1 MLYTFGRSNSKYG
14 GDDLLFTLAVKDGKV
29 WGISLAIADAPDP
42 TTDQVR
48 GTYCAYVMRCFTSCF
63 AVASIVAICGWPRC
77 ALGQEYPSKPIHL
90 VVSFV
95 PGGPT
100 DVIGRLL
107 AQELSKRF
115 GQAVVVENRGGAGGN
130 IAAKYVAGVAAD
142 GYTLLVTTSALA
154 VNQTLY
160 KDPGYQLARDFSPIS
175 LVAWSPN
182 VLVVPPSTPAN
193 NLSDFIR
200 DNRGKQVS
208 YATAG
213 IGTTPHLTGDQL
225 LRVLAGLDAVDIPFQ
240 GAAPAIA
247 AVLGN
252 YVTLAS
258 VALPPALPDIKA
270 GKLKGLAVTSLE
282 RVDTLPDL
290 PTVAESGFPGFES
303 YTWVGLFGPANLE
316 PAIVSKL
323 NAAVNDASRSDKVRE
338 NLAAMGFEA
347 RPGTVA
353 QFGRFLS
360 QEVAKWGQIVR
371 ETGIVP
377 Q

>member
-1 MLYTFGRSNSKYG
+1 LDHRAEVESMTRRF
-14 GDDLLFTLAVKDGKV
+14 FCAV
-29 WGISLAIADAPDP
+29 
-42 TTDQVR
+42 
-48 GTYCAYVMRCFTSCF
+48 
-63 AVASIVAICGWPRC
+63 AVASIVAICGPLPC
-77 ALGQEYPSKPIHL
+77 AFAQEYPSKPVRI

-100 DVIGRLL
+100 DIIGRLL
-107 AQELSKRF
+107 AQELAERF
-115 GQAVVVENRGGAGGN
+115 GQSVVVENRGGAGGN
-130 IAAKYVAGVAAD
+130 VAAKYVAGVAPD

-160 KDPGYQLARDFSPIS
+160 RDPGFQALRDFTPIA

-182 VLVVPPSTPAN
+182 VLVASPSTQAN
-193 NLSDFIR
+193 NLKEFIR
-200 DNRGKQVS
+200 DSKGKHVS

-225 LRVLAGLDAVDIPFQ
+225 LRVLAGVDAVDIPYQ

-247 AVLGN
+247 AVMGN
-252 YVTLAS
+252 HVTLAS
-258 VALPPALPDIKA
+258 VTLPPALADIKA

-282 RVDTLPDL
+282 RVDVLPDL
-290 PTVAESGFPGFES
+290 PTVAESGFPGFEA
-303 YTWVGLFGPANLE
+303 YTWIGLLGPAKLA

-323 NAAVNDASRSDKVRE
+323 NAAVSDALRSNKVRE

-347 RPGTVA
+347 KHGTPA
-353 QFGRFLS
+353 EFDTYLR
-360 QEVAKWGQIVR
+360 QEVSKWGKIVQD
-371 ETGIVP
+371 TGIVL

>member
-1 MLYTFGRSNSKYG
+1 
-14 GDDLLFTLAVKDGKV
+14 
-29 WGISLAIADAPDP
+29 
-42 TTDQVR
+42 
-48 GTYCAYVMRCFTSCF
+48 MRRPIFSG
-63 AVASIVAICGWPRC
+63 IVATLILTICGLSPC
-77 ALGQEYPSKPIHL
+77 AAAQDYPSKSVRI

-107 AQELSKRF
+107 AQELAERF
-115 GQAVVVENRGGAGGN
+115 GQNIVVENRGGAGGN
-130 IAAKYVAGVAAD
+130 IAAKYLVGVAAD

-160 KDPGYQLARDFSPIS
+160 KDPGFQSLRDFTPIA
-175 LVAWSPN
+175 LMAWSPN
-182 VLVVPPSTPAN
+182 VLIASPSTQAN
-193 NLSDFIR
+193 NLKEFLR
-200 DNRGKQVS
+200 DTKGKRVS

-225 LRVLAGLDAVDIPFQ
+225 LRVLAGVDAVDIPYQ

-247 AVLGN
+247 AVMGGH
-252 YVTLAS
+252 VTLGS
-258 VALPPALPDIKA
+258 VALPPALADIKA
-270 GKLKGLAVTSLE
+270 GKLKGLAVTSLK
-282 RVDTLPDL
+282 RVDVLPDL

-303 YTWVGLFGPANLE
+303 YTWIGLLGPANLA

-323 NAAVNDASRSDKVRE
+323 NAAVNDALRSNKVRE

-347 RPGTVA
+347 KPGTPA
-353 QFGRFLS
+353 QFDAYLHE
-360 QEVAKWGQIVR
+360 EVSRWGKIVR
-371 ETGIVP
+371 DTGIVL

>member
-1 MLYTFGRSNSKYG
+1 MRREIFSGIAAASIFASCGLSPC
-14 GDDLLFTLAVKDGKV
+14 TLAQD
-29 WGISLAIADAPDP
+29 
-42 TTDQVR
+42 
-48 GTYCAYVMRCFTSCF
+48 
-63 AVASIVAICGWPRC
+63 
-77 ALGQEYPSKPIHL
+77 YPSRPIRI

-107 AQELSKRF
+107 AQALAERF
-115 GQAVVVENRGGAGGN
+115 GQNIVVENRGGAGGN
-130 IAAKYVAGVAAD
+130 IAAKYMVGVAAD

-160 KDPGYQLARDFSPIS
+160 KDPGFQVLRDFTPIA

-182 VLVVPPSTPAN
+182 VLIASPSMQAN
-193 NLSDFIR
+193 NLKEFIR
-200 DNRGKQVS
+200 DSEGKRVS

-213 IGTTPHLTGDQL
+213 IGTTPHLSGDQL
-225 LRVLAGLDAVDIPFQ
+225 LRVLAGVDAVDIPYQ

-247 AVLGN
+247 AVIGDH
-252 YVTLAS
+252 VTLGS
-258 VALPPALPDIKA
+258 VALPPALAEIKA
-270 GKLKGLAVTSLE
+270 GKLKGIAVTSLE
-282 RVDTLPDL
+282 RVDVLPNL

-303 YTWVGLFGPANLE
+303 YTWVGLLGPANLP

-323 NAAVNDASRSDKVRE
+323 NAAVNDALRSDKVLE

-347 RPGTVA
+347 KPGTPA
-353 QFGRFLS
+353 QFDAYLRE
-360 QEVAKWGQIVR
+360 EVSRWGKIVR
-371 ETGIVP
+371 GTGIIL